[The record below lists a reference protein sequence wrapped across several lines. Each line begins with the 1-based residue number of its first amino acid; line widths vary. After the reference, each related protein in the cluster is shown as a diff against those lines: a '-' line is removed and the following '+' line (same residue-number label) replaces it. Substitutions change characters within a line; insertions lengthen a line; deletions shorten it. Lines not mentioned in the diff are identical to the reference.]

1 VTRTFAARIS
11 LKDADPRLPLGMTA
25 TVRFTGT
32 AGAGG
37 TLVIPLAA
45 IFQQGN
51 QPAVWIVGADNT
63 VKLQPVSV
71 SAYTDSGAAV
81 TGGLA
86 GGEQIVAAGVNLL
99 AAGEKVR
106 VAPQATGR

>member
-1 VTRTFAARIS
+1 V
-11 LKDADPRLPLGMTA
+11 
-25 TVRFTGT
+25 
-32 AGAGG
+32 
-37 TLVIPLAA
+37 
-45 IFQQGN
+45 
-51 QPAVWIVGADNT
+51 
-63 VKLQPVSV
+63 
-71 SAYTDSGAAV
+71 V